1 MEYDEQSVKDAIDFE
16 LDRDGQIYYVVPR
29 AQGMLQ
35 MLFWILLSKL
45 CSLTTFLVL
54 SIGHIM

>member
-1 MEYDEQSVKDAIDFE
+1 MEYDEQSLKDAIDFE
-16 LDRDGQIYYVVPR
+16 LARNGQIYYVVPR
-29 AQGMLQ
+29 AQGILQ
-35 MLFWILLSKL
+35 KLFLHSKL